1 MSMSVVPRADLERE
15 LAELEQQLAERKRL
29 LEEIKQKERAD
40 NVKEVKE
47 FIQEYNLNPL
57 DLFSLK
63 ELSAVVNNTTSAV
76 KPNKSKEDN
85 DNNKNSTRKYNTYFN
100 PENPDETWVR
110 RPGPGTNAPDWFKKL
125 KEQPNL
131 KDYQVKEAD

>member
-1 MSMSVVPRADLERE
+1 MSLSIPRADLERE

-29 LEEIKQKERAD
+29 LEEVKQKEKAD

-47 FIQEYNLNPL
+47 FIQEYNLKPL

-63 ELSAVVNNTTSAV
+63 ELSAIVNNTTSAS
-76 KPNKSKEDN
+76 KPKKLKEDS
-85 DNNKNSTRKYNTYFN
+85 DGNKNNDRKYNTYFN
-100 PENPDETWVR
+100 PENPNETWVR

-131 KDYQVKEAD
+131 KDYLVKKAD

>member
-1 MSMSVVPRADLERE
+1 MSLSIPRADLERE

-47 FIQEYNLNPL
+47 FIQEYNLKPL

-63 ELSAVVNNTTSAV
+63 ELSAIVNNTTSAS
-76 KPNKSKEDN
+76 KPKKLKEDS
-85 DNNKNSTRKYNTYFN
+85 DGNKNNDRKYNTYFN
-100 PENPDETWVR
+100 PENPNETWVR

-131 KDYQVKEAD
+131 KDYLVKKAD

>member
-1 MSMSVVPRADLERE
+1 MSLSVPRADLERE

-29 LEEIKQKERAD
+29 LEEVKQKEKAD

-47 FIQEYNLNPL
+47 FIQEYNLKPL

-63 ELSAVVNNTTSAV
+63 ELSAIVNNTTSAS
-76 KPNKSKEDN
+76 KPKKLKEDS
-85 DNNKNSTRKYNTYFN
+85 DGNKNNDRKYNTYFN
-100 PENPDETWVR
+100 PENPNETWVR

-131 KDYQVKEAD
+131 KDYLVKKAD

>member
-1 MSMSVVPRADLERE
+1 MSMSVPRADLERE

-47 FIQEYNLNPL
+47 FIQDYKLNPL

-63 ELSAVVNNTTSAV
+63 ELSAIVNNTTSTA
-76 KPNKSKEDN
+76 KSKEDN
-85 DNNKNSTRKYNTYFN
+85 DTNKNNNRKYNIYFN
-100 PENPDETWVR
+100 PENPNETWVR

-131 KDYQVKEAD
+131 KDYLVKKAD

>member
-1 MSMSVVPRADLERE
+1 MSLSIPRADLERE

-29 LEEIKQKERAD
+29 LEEVKQKEKAD
-40 NVKEVKE
+40 NIKEVKE
-47 FIQEYNLNPL
+47 FIQEYNLKPL

-63 ELSAVVNNTTSAV
+63 ELSAIVNNTTSAS
-76 KPNKSKEDN
+76 KPKKLKEDS
-85 DNNKNSTRKYNTYFN
+85 DGNKNNDRKYNTYFN
-100 PENPDETWVR
+100 PENPNETWVR

-131 KDYQVKEAD
+131 KDYLVKKAD